1 MLKGDSE
8 EQLEEDL
15 TLVICRNIMAL
26 FGWVVGCGT
35 IAVSWELWE
44 KLMS

>member
-1 MLKGDSE
+1 MGFGIKHTIIALPEKIFSQMLKGDSE

-26 FGWVVGCGT
+26 FG
-35 IAVSWELWE
+35 
-44 KLMS
+44 